1 MKEIV
6 LIWWVF
12 TFHLQQDLKLIEK
25 LTNSSVKKGWN
36 INCAIAY
43 DYLLFNRRL
52 LCSKLSILKLI
63 KKNIKTRSL
72 PEIRELP
79 SNIPYN
85 IHIHLIY
92 GRKAQEEYNNSK
104 IYLLHD

>member
-1 MKEIV
+1 MFKTKY
-6 LIWWVF
+6 F
-12 TFHLQQDLKLIEK
+12 KTD
-25 LTNSSVKKGWN
+25 
-36 INCAIAY
+36 
-43 DYLLFNRRL
+43 
-52 LCSKLSILKLI
+52 